1 MSSEQY
7 KYDSYSY
14 MNNSSSYSKD
24 EGDQP
29 SYGTEHTSTRP
40 DHHSNNVDDNSSRT
54 NNSHSKAESHRS
66 ERHESRR
73 DPYASSKRR
82 SNSRS
87 RRHRRSRSRDS
98 RNRYDRRSRDRH
110 DRGERSERGD
120 RYERSER
127 SRRSGSRH
135 RRSRDRFRSER
146 EPEEENLLLNR
157 DISES
162 HARSRAAERR
172 RRKAQAE
179 CIRRAGGFQK
189 LADQEGHQTV
199 RLFWDGF
206 QWVAKAEQNTI
217 LGGDPALM
225 NSTRK
230 LRRLYF
236 GNLPVNTGLTE
247 TGFQNLIWN
256 EMRNRNFCNDP
267 NVSPVLY
274 VWFAKDKG
282 NYGFVEFASVE
293 ETERAL
299 TMDGMTCMGV
309 QLRVSRPNDYSS
321 TSMKSAT
328 QQQIVVPPVLTSSA
342 PALDAFKGTCLHLVQ
357 IVLPETIEAEIEYL
371 DVLDDVREEFA
382 KHGKIASAL
391 IVAPRHRELAKDFQV
406 GDMLIEFESNQELV
420 SCVEHMSNRKYEN
433 RLIEMKPL
441 EPDVY
446 AQLSKVIIPD
456 LKEMD
461 VQE

>member
-1 MSSEQY
+1 MSS
-7 KYDSYSY
+7 DFS
-14 MNNSSSYSKD
+14 
-24 EGDQP
+24 
-29 SYGTEHTSTRP
+29 RP
-40 DHHSNNVDDNSSRT
+40 DNPALVANPEGSYRENNDRE
-54 NNSHSKAESHRS
+54 HLSHR
-66 ERHESRR
+66 EYRDDHRDGRRDYHRHSRR
-73 DPYASSKRR
+73 RSYPRSHGYRGDYERYRHKR
-82 SNSRS
+82 S
-87 RRHRRSRSRDS
+87 RSRSRD
-98 RNRYDRRSRDRH
+98 RYRSRSRDRYR
-110 DRGERSERGD
+110 DRDD
-120 RYERSER
+120 RYDDYN
-127 SRRSGSRH
+127 
-135 RRSRDRFRSER
+135 RDGDKTEKG
-146 EPEEENLLLNR
+146 EEENLLLNR

-206 QWVAKAEQNTI
+206 QWVAKTEQTTI

-236 GNLPVNTGLTE
+236 GNLPVHTGLTE

-321 TSMKSAT
+321 TSMKTAT
-328 QQQIVVPPVLTSSA
+328 QQQIVVPQLSTSSTTL
-342 PALDAFKGTCLHLVQ
+342 PANFSGRYLHLVQ
-357 IVLPETIEAEIEYL
+357 IVLPETVEAEVEYL
-371 DVLDDVREEFA
+371 DVLDDVKEEFG
-382 KHGKIASAL
+382 KHGKIKSAL
-391 IVAPRHRELAKDFQV
+391 IIAPRHKEMAKDFQA
-406 GDMLIEFESNQELV
+406 GDMMIEFEDEDSLL
-420 SCVEHMSNRKYEN
+420 SCVQNMSNRKYEN
-433 RLIEMKPL
+433 RLIQMKPL
-441 EPDVY
+441 EEDVY
-446 AQLSKVIIPD
+446 SQLSEVIIPD
-456 LKEMD
+456 LEQMD
-461 VQE
+461 KSS